1 MPENRT
7 GAAPTG
13 PKSAP
18 RRPRSQ
24 SGRDPGLESGVESRP
39 VFSLVRQYRS
49 DLGRAQPAAK
59 AYLAGSALMGVGMAV
74 TWSLL
79 ARHLEARGFD
89 KVQVGNLLAAESMGK
104 LLVALPAALVLARR
118 SARGLFM
125 GSAFVGGA
133 SYLAI
138 PMIQDPRLLAVACML
153 AGMALTV
160 HYVAIA
166 PFLLR
171 HTGERERAGIFGLAE
186 ALRAGFAMLGGFG
199 GGRLVQVVQDR
210 IAAEGASAQVR
221 NAAEATATG
230 YAIACAGLFAWLAI
244 LLYARIGEDRPSLS
258 KREPILPI
266 LRKHRG
272 LFGRFLAPQLLIAVG
287 SGLCIP
293 FLPLYFK
300 DRFGLEPGA
309 WGNLFALGQ
318 LGMCFGMLLTPW
330 FLARLGFVRSMVG
343 IELCSI
349 PFFLVLAFAGSPWL
363 AAGAYLARG
372 ALMNATHPLHKNLM
386 MQVTPPGAREVQTGL
401 NALLWGLGWVVGPK
415 VGGHVLAATGNRYE
429 LLMLATVVL
438 YLGAAVLS
446 WRLLLPLERR
456 LLEAAKAEGGV
467 EHA

>member
-1 MPENRT
+1 M
-7 GAAPTG
+7 
-13 PKSAP
+13 
-18 RRPRSQ
+18 RS
-24 SGRDPGLESGVESRP
+24 L
-39 VFSLVRQYRS
+39 LRQYRS

-89 KVQVGNLLAAESMGK
+89 KVQVGNFLAAESMGK

-133 SYLAI
+133 TYLAI
-138 PMIQDPRLLAVACML
+138 PWIQDTRLLAAACVL
-153 AGMALTV
+153 AGMAVTV

-210 IAAEGASAQVR
+210 LAGEGASSKVR
-221 NAAEATATG
+221 DAAEATATG
-230 YAIACAGLFAWLAI
+230 YAIAGAGLCVWLAI
-244 LLYARIGEDRPSLS
+244 LLYARIGEDQPSLS

-272 LFGRFLAPQLLIAVG
+272 LFGRFLAPQLLIAAG
-287 SGLCIP
+287 SGICIP

-309 WGNLFALGQ
+309 WGNLFAVGQ

-330 FLARLGFVRSMVG
+330 FLARLGFVRSIVG

-349 PFFLVLAFAGSPWL
+349 PFFLMLAFAGSPWL

-372 ALMNATHPLHKNLM
+372 ALMNTTHPLHKNLM

-401 NALLWGLGWVVGPK
+401 NAALWGLGWVVGPK
-415 VGGHVLAATGNRYE
+415 IGGHVLAATGNRYE
-429 LLMLATVVL
+429 LLMFATVGL

-446 WRLLLPLERR
+446 LRLLLPLERR
-456 LLEAAKAEGGV
+456 ILGLPKALDGTER
-467 EHA
+467 A